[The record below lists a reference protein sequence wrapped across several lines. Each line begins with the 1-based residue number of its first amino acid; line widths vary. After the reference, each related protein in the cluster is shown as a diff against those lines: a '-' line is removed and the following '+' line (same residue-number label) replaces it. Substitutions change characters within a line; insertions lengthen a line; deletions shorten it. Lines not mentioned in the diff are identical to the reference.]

1 MSQQEDLLLTLF
13 ALAVFAG
20 IGVFSFRKHFAE
32 HNELTPRMVPW
43 MFISLACIATIFMLV
58 VHLVNL
64 FGWETG
70 RK

>member
-1 MSQQEDLLLTLF
+1 MSPQEDLLFTLS
-13 ALAVFAG
+13 ALALFAG
-20 IGVFSFRKHFAE
+20 IGFFAFRKHFAE

-64 FGWETG
+64 FGLETG